1 MNMYRNPVITM
12 SRTVG
17 MFFIVLCHI
26 IKYYPFIPGQS
37 MLAAFFGSGVPLF
50 ILLSGYLYGGKAIKS
65 FRPWYARRIHTI
77 AVPAI
82 AMAFFTIVALLIAG
96 ETISIWSIIA
106 YMIDM
111 EGLLFLNWNFFGFFF
126 SEITSLG
133 ALWFTTVIML
143 CYLLVPVLQR
153 ITIKNKNNKAF
164 AFLLL
169 SIGLVVSLI
178 VMDYLDIMYFWMFC
192 VGYCLGKVNALEKVN
207 LKCFLSCSVVLLAS
221 LVGRLILHR
230 YFDNTIL
237 YYRYAPVS
245 RLIMGG
251 WVIVFFAFIA
261 HLKPVALSKI
271 AATKLVTILDN
282 YSYYVYLVHGVL
294 CMGAFNVYEHL
305 SWQPATITFFMG
317 TAVLACGLKHL
328 SDCITKVLEK

>member
-111 EGLLFLNWNFFGFFF
+111 EGLLFLNWNFFGFF
-126 SEITSLG
+126 SL
-133 ALWFTTVIML
+133 
-143 CYLLVPVLQR
+143 
-153 ITIKNKNNKAF
+153 K
-164 AFLLL
+164 
-169 SIGLVVSLI
+169 
-178 VMDYLDIMYFWMFC
+178 
-192 VGYCLGKVNALEKVN
+192 
-207 LKCFLSCSVVLLAS
+207 
-221 LVGRLILHR
+221 
-230 YFDNTIL
+230 
-237 YYRYAPVS
+237 
-245 RLIMGG
+245 
-251 WVIVFFAFIA
+251 
-261 HLKPVALSKI
+261 
-271 AATKLVTILDN
+271 
-282 YSYYVYLVHGVL
+282 
-294 CMGAFNVYEHL
+294 
-305 SWQPATITFFMG
+305 
-317 TAVLACGLKHL
+317 
-328 SDCITKVLEK
+328 